1 MAPWNVGADRSLG
14 RSPTYR
20 PLPAVFRNVQTAA
33 GLCSAQPQCEH
44 LRYVRAAL
52 NLRYGATSRLIYL
65 GETNGLESSED
76 CRSTGGHG
84 NQHVRLRSAQI
95 DRIEAICPAS
105 QAIRLLRAVAG
116 VRRPGCQDGGIYPHR
131 VTVFE
136 GLGTHVDFYQRRL
149 LSTSSQPVVRGRFIC
164 CAAFKRPLYRKVALR
179 APVRKVGKI
188 AGRGPVSEADA
199 RPALMASSESKI
211 LRGHQMNPARPGGRS
226 DLACADVA
234 FLEAR
239 RAE

>member
-1 MAPWNVGADRSLG
+1 MAPRNAGADRSLG

-44 LRYVRAAL
+44 LRYVRPAL

-95 DRIEAICPAS
+95 DRIEAICPAP
-105 QAIRLLRAVAG
+105 QAIRLLRAAAG
-116 VRRPGCQDGGIYPHR
+116 VRRPPDVRTAASILPRG
-131 VTVFE
+131 TAFE
-136 GLGTHVDFYQRRL
+136 GLGSHVGTYQP
-149 LSTSSQPVVRGRFIC
+149 TSSEVRVFSTP
-164 CAAFKRPLYRKVALR
+164 AFRRALYRK
-179 APVRKVGKI
+179 
-188 AGRGPVSEADA
+188 GR
-199 RPALMASSESKI
+199 
-211 LRGHQMNPARPGGRS
+211 
-226 DLACADVA
+226 
-234 FLEAR
+234 AR
-239 RAE
+239 RPRPQSWQDHRRLPDPGAIPGRP

>member
-44 LRYVRAAL
+44 LRYVRPAL

-84 NQHVRLRSAQI
+84 NQNVRLRSAQI
-95 DRIEAICPAS
+95 DRIAAICPAP
-105 QAIRLLRAVAG
+105 QAIRLFRAVAG
-116 VRRPGCQDGGIYPHR
+116 VRPGCQDGSIYPDW
-131 VTVFE
+131 VSVFE
-136 GLGTHVDFYQRRL
+136 GLGTHVESCQRL
-149 LSTSSQPVVRGRFIC
+149 PLS
-164 CAAFKRPLYRKVALR
+164 
-179 APVRKVGKI
+179 
-188 AGRGPVSEADA
+188 
-199 RPALMASSESKI
+199 
-211 LRGHQMNPARPGGRS
+211 
-226 DLACADVA
+226 
-234 FLEAR
+234 
-239 RAE
+239 